1 MLFFVRLQNAHMLPW
16 HPLATIVLDCN
27 FIVANHTADYISLVV
42 IDNHTTIAII
52 IVVAVNM
59 LLAQYCVRSDLLGIR
74 I

>member
-27 FIVANHTADYISLVV
+27 FVVANHTADYISLV